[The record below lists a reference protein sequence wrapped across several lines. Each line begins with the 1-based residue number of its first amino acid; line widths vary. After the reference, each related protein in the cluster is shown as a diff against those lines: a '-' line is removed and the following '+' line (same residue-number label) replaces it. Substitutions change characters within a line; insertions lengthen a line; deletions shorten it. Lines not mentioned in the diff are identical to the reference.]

1 MGYIFRVLVFN
12 HKEWGFKMKIIFHK
26 HTINRLEKSV
36 QKAIELNN
44 LRLFKITKS
53 LLMVVNDTSIVEIA
67 KYFNV
72 SERIIYNW
80 ISKFI
85 VERFTWIFGFHYRGR
100 GRKSKLSKI
109 QKEILYDIIVA
120 GPEKYGFDCG
130 VWNSPMIAAVVLS
143 EFKVTYNPRYLC
155 RLLKKIG
162 LSFQKGAFEAERTDD
177 NEKKRKEWVDKTWPE
192 ILQKA
197 KEKEAVILF
206 GDEVSFAQW
215 GSLSRTW
222 APIGKQPKIKTKG
235 KRKGLKM
242 FGVIEFF
249 RGSFQYMETE
259 NKFNGESYIVFIN
272 KIMQQYA
279 CPVILVED
287 GAPYHRSKIVTD
299 YTNDLKDQE
308 QLYVYRLPSYS
319 PDFNPIEKLWKNTK
333 KDATHCKFFP
343 TFEDLRAS
351 VVRSFKKYMQDA
363 TKVICVMKKLR
374 GDAGVA

>member
-1 MGYIFRVLVFN
+1 M
-12 HKEWGFKMKIIFHK
+12 KFKFHNRTVK
-26 HTINRLEKSV
+26 RLEKSV
-36 QKAIELNN
+36 QKATELNN
-44 LRLFKITKS
+44 FRLFKIAKS
-53 LLMVVNDTSIVEIA
+53 LLMVANDTSIADIA
-67 KYFNV
+67 SFLNL
-72 SERIIYNW
+72 SERTIYNW
-80 ISKFI
+80 ISRFI
-85 VERFTWIFGFHYRGR
+85 VERFTWILGFHYKGR
-100 GRKSKLSKI
+100 GRKSKLSEN
-109 QKEILYDIIVA
+109 QKEKLYDIVVA

-130 VWNSPMIAAVVLS
+130 VWNSPMIAKVIWS
-143 EFKVTYNPRYLC
+143 KFKVIFNPRYLC

-162 LSFQKGAFEAERTDD
+162 LSFQKGAFEADRTDD

-242 FGVIEFF
+242 FGVIGFF
-249 RGSFQYMETE
+249 GGSFQYMEAE
-259 NKFNGESYIVFIN
+259 DKFNGESYIEFLK
-272 KIMQQYA
+272 KIMEQYS

-287 GAPYHRSKIVTD
+287 GAPYHRSKIVKE
-299 YTNDLKDQE
+299 YTNGLEDKG
-308 QLYVYRLPSYS
+308 QLYIYRLPSYS
-319 PDFNPIEKLWKNTK
+319 PDFNPIEKFWKNAK

-343 TFEDLRAS
+343 AFEDLRES
-351 VVRSFKKYMQDA
+351 VVNTFEKYMQDA

-374 GDAGVA
+374 RNAGVA

>member
-1 MGYIFRVLVFN
+1 
-12 HKEWGFKMKIIFHK
+12 MKIKFHK
-26 HTINRLEKSV
+26 HTIRRLEKSV
-36 QKAIELNN
+36 QKGTDLNN
-44 LRLFKITKS
+44 FRLFKIAKS
-53 LLMVVNDTSIVEIA
+53 LLMVANDTSIADIA
-67 KYFNV
+67 FFFNV
-72 SERIIYNW
+72 SERTIYNW
-80 ISKFI
+80 ISKFM
-85 VERFTWIFGFHYRGR
+85 VERFTWILGFHYKGR
-100 GRKSKLSKI
+100 GRKSKLSKN
-109 QKEILYDIIVA
+109 QKEVLYDIVVA

-130 VWNSPMIAAVVLS
+130 VWNSPMIAEVIWI
-143 EFKVTYNPRYLC
+143 EFKVIFNPRYLC

-162 LSFQKGAFEAERTDD
+162 LSFQKGAFEADRTDD
-177 NEKKRKEWVDKTWPE
+177 NEKKRKEWVGKTWPE

-249 RGSFQYMETE
+249 GGSFQYMEAE
-259 NKFNGESYIVFIN
+259 NKFNGESYIVFI
-272 KIMQQYA
+272 KTIMQQYD

-287 GAPYHRSKIVTD
+287 GAPYHRAKIVSE
-299 YTNDLKDQE
+299 YTNELKDQE

-333 KDATHCKFFP
+333 KDATHCKYFP
-343 TFEDLRAS
+343 TFQDLRAS
-351 VVRSFKKYMQDA
+351 VVSAFKKYMQDA

-374 GDAGVA
+374 GNAGVA

>member
-1 MGYIFRVLVFN
+1 
-12 HKEWGFKMKIIFHK
+12 MKIIFHN
-26 HTINRLEKSV
+26 HTIRRLEKSL

-44 LRLFKITKS
+44 FRLFKIVKS
-53 LLMVVNDTSIVEIA
+53 LLMISTNTNISDIA
-67 KYFNV
+67 ELFDV
-72 SERIIYNW
+72 SERTIYNW
-80 ISKFI
+80 RSRFM
-85 VERFTWIFGFHYRGR
+85 VERFTWIFGFHYKGR
-100 GRKSKLSKI
+100 GRNSKLSKK
-109 QKEILYDIIVA
+109 QKEMLYNIIVA

-130 VWNSPMIAAVVLS
+130 IWNSPMITKVIL
-143 EFKVTYNPRYLC
+143 EKFKVGYNPRYLC

-162 LSFQKGAFEAERTDD
+162 LSFQKGAFEADRTDD

-197 KEKEAVILF
+197 KEKGAVILF

-249 RGSFQYMETE
+249 KGSFQYMEAE
-259 NKFNGESYIVFIN
+259 DKFNGESYIVFLKNI
-272 KIMQQYA
+272 IQQYA

-287 GAPYHRSKIVTD
+287 GAPYHRSKIVKE
-299 YTNDLKDQE
+299 YTNKMEDKQ

-343 TFEDLRAS
+343 TFEDLRVS
-351 VVRSFKKYMQDA
+351 VVNAFKKYMQDA

-374 GDAGVA
+374 GCAGVA